1 MGKIKKSFFCQHC
14 GAQHMKWQGQ
24 CSTCKEWNTLIEEV
38 ISPQSTQNWGNPDQ
52 KNSSPQ
58 KALEISE
65 IKNTSEPRIDS
76 FDKELNRVLGG
87 GIVPGSLI
95 LLSGEPGIGKSTLLL
110 QMALK
115 LNVKVLYVSGEES
128 QKQIKLRAER
138 IKSSS
143 FQCFILNETQTQNI
157 FDQIKKINPALVI
170 ID

>member
-14 GAQHMKWQGQ
+14 GAQHVKWQGQ

-76 FDKELNRVLGG
+76 FDKELNKSFS
-87 GIVPGSLI
+87 IY
-95 LLSGEPGIGKSTLLL
+95 GEYNFARDDDKYNDDIQEIIYRKGNGYLNAGLRWSATDNLMLEINVNDMSKNDRNSDA
-110 QMALK
+110 MNRELK
-115 LNVKVLYVSGEES
+115 
-128 QKQIKLRAER
+128 
-138 IKSSS
+138 
-143 FQCFILNETQTQNI
+143 
-157 FDQIKKINPALVI
+157 I
-170 ID
+170 IYFEQF